1 MNPFRVFWQS
11 AHDTFEDLLPLTLIS
26 VVWLLVTLP
35 LPILAA
41 GFAIGG
47 APFGATALLLLT
59 TLPMGMASAGLTVI
73 AQRIHE
79 GRTVSLS
86 DFIAGARRHYRFG
99 WRIYGAWLAG
109 LLIILVNVVFY
120 AQMDA
125 PPGIYLMMLFAYF
138 LAAWV
143 SLLIYLGP
151 LALLQERQSLLLA
164 FRNALVLA
172 FGRPLFTIV
181 TQALM
186 SIIVLLATL
195 PPFFLL
201 LLIAPALLAVWGFRA
216 TVALIADAEARREA
230 QQERERAAIT
240 HPPAA
245 EKGRGGQV
253 RLRE

>member
-11 AHDTFEDLLPLTLIS
+11 ARDTFEDLLPLTLIS

-47 APFGATALLLLT
+47 APFGAAALLLLT
-59 TLPMGMASAGLTVI
+59 TLPMGMANAGLTVI

-99 WRIYGAWLAG
+99 WQIYGAWLAG

-151 LALLQERQSLLLA
+151 RRCC
-164 FRNALVLA
+164 RNVKACCLR
-172 FGRPLFTIV
+172 FGTRWCWR
-181 TQALM
+181 
-186 SIIVLLATL
+186 S
-195 PPFFLL
+195 
-201 LLIAPALLAVWGFRA
+201 
-216 TVALIADAEARREA
+216 ADHSSRSSRR
-230 QQERERAAIT
+230 R
-240 HPPAA
+240 
-245 EKGRGGQV
+245 
-253 RLRE
+253 